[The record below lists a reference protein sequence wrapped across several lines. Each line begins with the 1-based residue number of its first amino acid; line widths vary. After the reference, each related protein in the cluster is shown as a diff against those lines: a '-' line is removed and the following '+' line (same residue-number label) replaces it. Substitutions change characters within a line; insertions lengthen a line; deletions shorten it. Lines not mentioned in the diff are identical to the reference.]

1 MAEPGIASLMRT
13 HPIER
18 VHLYVREDSP
28 EASRLAERAVR
39 YLSEHGV
46 EMLREPS
53 PVEPRPGA
61 IVMAVGGDGTLLKA
75 YHDSRGTLPLIGV
88 KDGTYG
94 LLMELD
100 EGNLHKGLKR
110 LVEGDYEVVTHPA
123 VRLEGVPV
131 SPALNEVLL
140 ACGIR
145 GKASKFS
152 VYVGEAFVN
161 SFIADGLIFAT
172 PLGSMAYSLSA
183 GGPLVD
189 PRVQALVA
197 APLAAWPPS
206 MIVPVTSFVAPMNIE
221 VRVESNRD
229 LVGIIDGQV
238 EVPLQR
244 EARIR
249 LVRDGP
255 RFARMYPEPEGFYGR
270 IVERAGRWSARKN
283 VK

>member
-1 MAEPGIASLMRT
+1 LAD
-13 HPIER
+13 R
-18 VHLYVREDSP
+18 VVRH
-28 EASRLAERAVR
+28 
-39 YLSEHGV
+39 LSEWGV
-46 EMLREPS
+46 EILREPP
-53 PVEPRPGA
+53 PVEPGEGA
-61 IVMAVGGDGTLLKA
+61 VVMAVGGDGTLLKA
-75 YHDSRGTLPLIGV
+75 YHDSRGVLPIIGV

-100 EGNLHKGLKR
+100 EESMDKGLRR
-110 LVEGDYEVVTHPA
+110 LVSGEYEVVTHPA

-145 GKASKFS
+145 GKASRLS
-152 VYVGEAFVN
+152 VHVGGAFVN

-183 GGPLVD
+183 GGPLLD
-189 PRVQALVA
+189 PRVHALVA

-206 MIVPVTSFVAPMNIE
+206 MIVPVTSFVAPLGVE

-229 LVGIIDGQV
+229 LVAVVDGQV
-238 EVPLQR
+238 EIPLQR
-244 EARIR
+244 EARVR
-249 LVRDGP
+249 LISKGP
-255 RFARMYPEPEGFYGR
+255 KFARVYPEPERFYGR

>member
-1 MAEPGIASLMRT
+1 MAEPGIASLMRA

-28 EASRLAERAVR
+28 EASRLAERAAGF
-39 YLSEHGV
+39 LSDHGV
-46 EMLREPS
+46 EILREPS

-61 IVMAVGGDGTLLKA
+61 IVMAIGGDGTLLKA
-75 YHDSRGTLPLIGV
+75 YHDSRGALPLIGV

-100 EGNLHKGLKR
+100 EGSLQKGLKR
-110 LVEGDYEVVTHPA
+110 LVEGDYEVITHPA

-152 VYVGEAFVN
+152 VYVDGAFVN

-189 PRVQALVA
+189 PRVHALVA

-206 MIVPVTSFVAPMNIE
+206 MIVPVTSFVAPMDIE